1 MTILASGAKGATLEN
16 SHKVLNLLLAIN
28 SDTINNDYYSLVSQ
42 SRLHD
47 SDTRL
52 LIADAFYANKTLPVY
67 PSYISL
73 CQKFYSAD
81 CQSVDKTGSQAA
93 AVTEIEIRATGA
105 APNPNQKPFKMIVN
119 RPFIF
124 MIYDNQTKLI
134 LFIGSIYHP
143 EKIQ

>member
-1 MTILASGAKGATLEN
+1 MLIKHYQFILRTFLYAKNFIRPTAN
-16 SHKVLNLLLAIN
+16 QSIK
-28 SDTINNDYYSLVSQ
+28 LVA
-42 SRLHD
+42 RL
-47 SDTRL
+47 
-52 LIADAFYANKTLPVY
+52 P
-67 PSYISL
+67 
-73 CQKFYSAD
+73 
-81 CQSVDKTGSQAA
+81 